1 MSVDPGQSAVRSG
14 KSEAADVAGTLA
26 GILLCIAGV
35 ANFLQGLT
43 AISRNDLYLVAN
55 NYILK
60 FDTATWGWV
69 HLILGIV
76 AVAIGVAILV
86 RAAFGQLL
94 GILVAAVLVL
104 TNFASLPYYPIWSVV
119 IIGFNVLVIWALVT
133 QLRSSEG

>member
-1 MSVDPGQSAVRSG
+1 MSVDQGQPPVRSG
-14 KSEAADVAGTLA
+14 KREAADVTGTLG

-43 AISRNDLYLVAN
+43 AISRNDLYVVAN

-60 FDTATWGWV
+60 FDTTTWGWI
-69 HLILGIV
+69 HLILGVV

-86 RAAFGQLL
+86 GAAFGQLL
-94 GILVAAVLVL
+94 GVLVASVLVL

-119 IIGFNVLVIWALVT
+119 IIGFNVLVIWALIT
-133 QLRSSEG
+133 QLRSAEG

>member
-1 MSVDPGQSAVRSG
+1 MSVDPAQPAVRSG
-14 KSEAADVAGTLA
+14 KSEAADVAGTLG

-43 AISRNDLYLVAN
+43 AISRNDLYVVTN

-60 FDTATWGWV
+60 FDAATWGWI

-86 RAAFGQLL
+86 GAAFGRLL
-94 GILVAAVLVL
+94 GVLIAAVLVL
-104 TNFASLPYYPIWSVV
+104 TNFASLPYYPVWAVV
-119 IIGFNVLVIWALVT
+119 LIAFNVLVIWALVT
-133 QLRSSEG
+133 QLRSADG